1 MSRAEPRHIPPSSRP
16 VAADGGESGEGGTA
30 SLLRSTGSVAVATL
44 TSRVTGFLRTVLIAA
59 ILGPAIASAFS
70 IANQMPQ
77 QVSELV
83 LGQVLTALVIPVLI
97 RAEMEDR
104 DRGQAFFER
113 LFTLSVTV
121 LGLALVLSLAL
132 SPLLVGL
139 LVGGSKVD
147 QGLTQALVIMFL
159 PQLMFYGLSA
169 LFTAVLNTRDEFKP
183 GAWAPVAC
191 NVVQIATL
199 VTFYL
204 MPGELTLNPTAMGQ
218 PKLLVLGIG
227 STLGVILQAM
237 IQIPAMRRCGIRLRL
252 RWGIDDRLKH
262 FGSMG
267 IAIVAYVFISQ
278 AGWYAVTPI
287 AAHATEAGP
296 AIYTYTWMVLQLPY
310 GVIGVALL
318 TAVMP
323 RLSRNAAEGNRNAVL
338 DDLSVATRITM
349 VALVPVVAIMTV
361 FGPSIGRALFNFGE
375 FSQTNANNLGT
386 AISFTAFVLIPYA
399 MVLIHLRVFYAQE
412 RAWVPTFIVIAITAA
427 KICFSYLVPVF
438 VDDGN
443 RIVELLGTA
452 NGLAYT
458 AGAIMGWYLLR
469 RTLGPLHLTNVTRT
483 LVQTVSVSVLVTVTV
498 YLVLQIDGLQ
508 RLDKSGPL
516 GAMTYLAIAGV
527 LCLTLIYALL
537 ALWRVPDVLAILAPL
552 RRIAARFVPA
562 LRPPQPSEPAHEPVR
577 APDTR
582 EMRLDQ
588 LQAQA
593 NLRREE
599 ITAQLPRIA
608 DDIGLPYAGQ
618 SHVPRRSPSSATP
631 PTTGLR
637 YRRRGAF
644 AVTEDDS
651 ARTPGSEAPG
661 TGQMRLPSAVPNPAV
676 PGGALPGEAVP
687 GPLDPV
693 DDAPRGPELIPG
705 AVVAGGRYRLIEH
718 FGGIRGLQFWQAR
731 DINLDRDVALTFV
744 DSDQRAPVPER
755 GAQISLR
762 GEGPQSILSRTLRL
776 GRVHSNGLARV
787 LDVVRGSSGGI
798 VVAEW
803 VPSSSLAD
811 VAGTAPSAIGAAKAV
826 RALAGAAEG
835 AHRAGAALSI
845 DHPDRVRISQDG
857 HAYLAFPGTLADATK
872 ESDVRGLGA
881 VLYALLLQRWPL
893 DEATGREVTCGSGT
907 VAGIRQAQSDANGH
921 PVEPRDAKSD
931 IPFEISAVAT
941 RTLEG
946 GQGIRTAATVQ
957 QLLDQASV
965 VDVKTDLLT
974 PVRATDGP
982 VRPAPAGRS
991 GAAAAAA
998 SAAERPTPPK
1008 RIQSKSSLLSR
1019 GAGGKKNVPL
1029 LVVAACAVALL
1040 LIIGLTLLISNLTRS
1055 SDTQSSVGSLYSSS
1069 ASSPA
1074 TATGDV
1080 PPAPGMGA
1088 PVKSVNV
1095 GLVDFS
1101 TAGRESSAN
1110 LGNVLTGRAPS
1121 WKTDTYQSGPAF
1133 GNLKKGVGLL
1143 VTLEKAVSLT
1153 RGTITSPSEGTTVEV
1168 RTSNRDSVKQLDETS
1183 LVWSGTLSK
1192 GANDFH
1198 VSTVA
1203 PRAKYVLVWITGL
1216 TKVSTTDWNT
1226 TINQV
1231 AFQGS

>member
-1 MSRAEPRHIPPSSRP
+1 MSRAEPRHIPPSSTP
-16 VAADGGESGEGGTA
+16 SGGKADGGTA

-44 TSRVTGFLRTVLIAA
+44 TSRVTGFLRTVLLAA
-59 ILGPAIASAFS
+59 ILGPAVASAFS

-83 LGQVLTALVIPVLI
+83 LGQVLTALVIPVLV
-97 RAEMEDR
+97 RAEMEDK

-113 LFTLSVTV
+113 LFTLSLTI
-121 LGLALVLSLAL
+121 LSIALVVSLAL
-132 SPLLVGL
+132 SPVLVGM

-147 QGLTQALVIMFL
+147 EGLTHALVIMFL
-159 PQLMFYGLSA
+159 PQLVFFGLSA
-169 LFTAVLNTRDEFKP
+169 LFSAMLNTRDEFKP

-191 NVVQIATL
+191 NTVQIATL
-199 VTFYL
+199 VAFYL

-227 STLGVILQAM
+227 STLGVVLQAL
-237 IQIPAMRRCGIRLRL
+237 IQIPAMRRSGIKLRL

-267 IAIVAYVFISQ
+267 VAIVAYVFISL

-287 AAHATEAGP
+287 LSHASDGGP
-296 AIYTYTWMVLQLPY
+296 AIYQYAWMVLQLPY

-349 VALVPVVAIMTV
+349 VALVPIVAFMTV
-361 FGPSIGRALFNFGE
+361 FGPSIGRALFNFGQ
-375 FSQTNANNLGT
+375 FSQDDANFLGT
-386 AISFTAFVLIPYA
+386 AISFSAFVLIPYA

-412 RAWVPTFIVIAITAA
+412 RAWVPTGIVIAIVAVQIA
-427 KICFSYLVPVF
+427 LSYLVPVF
-438 VDDGN
+438 VDDDH
-443 RIVELLGTA
+443 RVVEFVGTA
-452 NGLAYT
+452 RGLAYT

-483 LVQTVSVSVLVTVTV
+483 LLQTTTVSVLVTVTV
-498 YLVLQIDGLQ
+498 YLIMQIDGLQ
-508 RLDKSGPL
+508 RMDKSGSL
-516 GAMTYLAIAGV
+516 GALVFLAIAGV
-527 LCLTLIYALL
+527 LCMTLIYALL

-552 RRIAARFVPA
+552 KRIAARFVPA
-562 LRPPQPSEPAHEPVR
+562 LRPSAPPEPERAASR

-582 EMRLDQ
+582 EMRLDE
-588 LQAQA
+588 LEAYA
-593 NLRREE
+593 SLRREE

-618 SHVPRRSPSSATP
+618 SHVPRRPRASAEQ

-651 ARTPGSEAPG
+651 ARTSGNEAPG
-661 TGQMRLPSAVPNPAV
+661 TGQMRLPSPA
-676 PGGALPGEAVP
+676 GLPASPESAQSW
-687 GPLDPV
+687 DE
-693 DDAPRGPELIPG
+693 DDVPRGPELIPG

-718 FGGIRGLQFWQAR
+718 YGGIRGLQFWQAR

-744 DSDQRAPVPER
+744 DSEQRAPVPER

-803 VPSSSLAD
+803 IPSSSLAD
-811 VAGTAPSAIGAAKAV
+811 VAGTHPSAIGAAKAV

-857 HAYLAFPGTLADATK
+857 HAFLAFPGTLADASK

-881 VLYALLLQRWPL
+881 VLYGLLLERWPL
-893 DEATGREVTCGSGT
+893 DDATGRTVTTGTGT
-907 VAGIRQAQSDANGH
+907 VAGIKQADADANGN
-921 PVEPRDAKSD
+921 PVEPRDAKRD

-965 VDVKTDLLT
+965 VDVKTDLLA
-974 PVRATDGP
+974 PVREEVPREAPRPSAPRAEPGP
-982 VRPAPAGRS
+982 VPLS
-991 GAAAAAA
+991 QQ
-998 SAAERPTPPK
+998 PTPAK
-1008 RIQSKSSLLSR
+1008 RVGTKQTLLQRIS
-1019 GAGGKKNVPL
+1019 GGKKNVPL
-1029 LVVAACAVALL
+1029 LVIAACAVALL
-1040 LIIGLTLLISNLTRS
+1040 VIIGLTLLISS
-1055 SDTQSSVGSLYSSS
+1055 FFSEKDTQSGVGSLYTSS
-1069 ASSPA
+1069 ATAEKSAAPA
-1074 TATGDV
+1074 
-1080 PPAPGMGA
+1080 PAPGVGS
-1088 PVKSVNV
+1088 PVKATDVS
-1095 GLVDFS
+1095 LVDFS
-1101 TAGRESSAN
+1101 SSKDPSTN
-1110 LGNVLTGRAPS
+1110 LANVLTGKTPS
-1121 WKTDTYQSGPAF
+1121 WKTETYKAGPAF
-1133 GNLKKGVGLL
+1133 GNLKKGVGFL
-1143 VTLEKAVSLT
+1143 VTLDKAVSLT
-1153 RGTITSPSEGTTVEV
+1153 RGTITSPSAGSTVEV
-1168 RTSNRDSVKQLDETS
+1168 RTATKDSVKTLDETS
-1183 LVWSGTLSK
+1183 LVWSGTLRP

-1198 VSTVA
+1198 VSSVA
-1203 PRAKYVLVWITGL
+1203 PRARYVLVWITGL
-1216 TKVSTTDWNT
+1216 TKESGNDWYT

-1231 AFQGS
+1231 SFQGA

>member
-1 MSRAEPRHIPPSSRP
+1 MSRAEPRHIPPSSTP
-16 VAADGGESGEGGTA
+16 SGGKADGGTA

-44 TSRVTGFLRTVLIAA
+44 TSRVTGFLRTVLLAA
-59 ILGPAIASAFS
+59 ILGPAVASAFS

-83 LGQVLTALVIPVLI
+83 LGQVLTALVIPVLV
-97 RAEMEDR
+97 RAEMEDK

-113 LFTLSVTV
+113 LFTLSLTI
-121 LGLALVLSLAL
+121 LSIALVVSLAL
-132 SPLLVGL
+132 SPVLVGM

-147 QGLTQALVIMFL
+147 EGLTHALVIMFL
-159 PQLMFYGLSA
+159 PQLVFFGLSA
-169 LFTAVLNTRDEFKP
+169 LFSAMLNTRDEFKP

-191 NVVQIATL
+191 NTVQIATL
-199 VTFYL
+199 VAFYL

-227 STLGVILQAM
+227 STLGVVLQAL
-237 IQIPAMRRCGIRLRL
+237 IQIPAMRRSGIKLRL

-267 IAIVAYVFISQ
+267 VAIVAYVFISL

-287 AAHATEAGP
+287 LSHASDGGP
-296 AIYTYTWMVLQLPY
+296 AIYQYAWMVLQLPY

-349 VALVPVVAIMTV
+349 VALVPIVAFMTV
-361 FGPSIGRALFNFGE
+361 FGPSIGRALFNFGQ
-375 FSQTNANNLGT
+375 FSQDDANFLGT
-386 AISFTAFVLIPYA
+386 AISFSAFVLIPYA

-412 RAWVPTFIVIAITAA
+412 RAWVPTGIVIAIVAVQIA
-427 KICFSYLVPVF
+427 LSYLVPVF
-438 VDDGN
+438 VDDDH
-443 RIVELLGTA
+443 RIVEFVGTA
-452 NGLAYT
+452 RGLAYT

-483 LVQTVSVSVLVTVTV
+483 LLQTTTVSVLVTVTV
-498 YLVLQIDGLQ
+498 YLIMQIDGLQ
-508 RLDKSGPL
+508 RMDKSGSL
-516 GAMTYLAIAGV
+516 GALVFLAIAGV
-527 LCLTLIYALL
+527 LCMTLIYALL

-552 RRIAARFVPA
+552 KRIAARFVPA
-562 LRPPQPSEPAHEPVR
+562 LRPSAPPEPERAASR

-582 EMRLDQ
+582 EMRLDE
-588 LQAQA
+588 LEAYA
-593 NLRREE
+593 SLRREE

-618 SHVPRRSPSSATP
+618 SHVPRRPRASAEQ

-651 ARTPGSEAPG
+651 ARTSGNEAPG
-661 TGQMRLPSAVPNPAV
+661 TGQMRLPSPA
-676 PGGALPGEAVP
+676 GLPASPESAQSW
-687 GPLDPV
+687 DE
-693 DDAPRGPELIPG
+693 DDVPRGPELIPG

-718 FGGIRGLQFWQAR
+718 YGGIRGLQFWQAR

-744 DSDQRAPVPER
+744 DSEQRAPVPER

-803 VPSSSLAD
+803 IPSSSLAD
-811 VAGTAPSAIGAAKAV
+811 VAGTHPSAIGAAKAV

-857 HAYLAFPGTLADATK
+857 HAFLAFPGTLADASK

-881 VLYALLLQRWPL
+881 VLYALLLERWPL
-893 DEATGREVTCGSGT
+893 DDATGRTVTTGTGT
-907 VAGIRQAQSDANGH
+907 VAGIKQADADANGN
-921 PVEPRDAKSD
+921 PVEPRDAKRD

-965 VDVKTDLLT
+965 VDVKTDLLA
-974 PVRATDGP
+974 PVREEVPREAPRPAAPRAEPGP
-982 VRPAPAGRS
+982 VPLS
-991 GAAAAAA
+991 QQ
-998 SAAERPTPPK
+998 PTPAK
-1008 RIQSKSSLLSR
+1008 RVGTKQTLLQRIS
-1019 GAGGKKNVPL
+1019 GGKKNVPL
-1029 LVVAACAVALL
+1029 LVIAACAVALL
-1040 LIIGLTLLISNLTRS
+1040 LIIGLTLLISS
-1055 SDTQSSVGSLYSSS
+1055 FFSEKDTQSGVGSLYTSS
-1069 ASSPA
+1069 ATAEKSAAPA
-1074 TATGDV
+1074 
-1080 PPAPGMGA
+1080 PAPGVGS
-1088 PVKSVNV
+1088 PVKATDVS
-1095 GLVDFS
+1095 LVDFS
-1101 TAGRESSAN
+1101 SSKDPSTN
-1110 LGNVLTGRAPS
+1110 LANVLTGKTPS
-1121 WKTDTYQSGPAF
+1121 WKTDTYKAGPAF
-1133 GNLKKGVGLL
+1133 GNLKKGVGFL
-1143 VTLEKAVSLT
+1143 VTLDKAVSLT
-1153 RGTITSPSEGTTVEV
+1153 RGTITSPSAGSTVEV
-1168 RTSNRDSVKQLDETS
+1168 RTATKDSVKTLDETS
-1183 LVWSGTLSK
+1183 LVWSGTLRP

-1198 VSTVA
+1198 VSSVA
-1203 PRAKYVLVWITGL
+1203 PRARYVLVWITGL
-1216 TKVSTTDWNT
+1216 TKESGNDWYT

-1231 AFQGS
+1231 SFQGA

>member
-1 MSRAEPRHIPPSSRP
+1 MSRAEPRHIPPSSSP
-16 VAADGGESGEGGTA
+16 AAGGKDGGGTA

-44 TSRVTGFLRTVLIAA
+44 TSRITGFLRTVLLAA
-59 ILGPAIASAFS
+59 ILGPAVASAFS
-70 IANQMPQ
+70 IANAMPQ

-83 LGQVLTALVIPVLI
+83 LGQVLTALVIPVLV
-97 RAEMEDR
+97 RAEMEDK

-113 LFTLSVTV
+113 LFTLSLTI
-121 LGLALVLSLAL
+121 LGVALVVSLAL
-132 SPLLVGL
+132 SPVLVGL

-147 QGLTQALVIMFL
+147 EGLTQALVIMFL

-169 LFTAVLNTRDEFKP
+169 LFTAMLNTRDEFKP

-191 NVVQIATL
+191 NTVQIATL

-227 STLGVILQAM
+227 STLGVVLQAL
-237 IQIPAMRRCGIRLRL
+237 IQIPAMRRSGIKLRL
-252 RWGIDDRLKH
+252 RWGVDTRLKH
-262 FGSMG
+262 FGTMG
-267 IAIVAYVFISQ
+267 IAIVTYVFISQ
-278 AGWYAVTPI
+278 VGWYAVTPI
-287 AAHATEAGP
+287 LSHASDGGP
-296 AIYTYTWMVLQLPY
+296 AIYQYAWMVLQLPY

-338 DDLSVATRITM
+338 DDLSVATRLTM
-349 VALVPVVAIMTV
+349 VALIPIVAFMTV
-361 FGPSIGRALFNFGE
+361 FGPSIGRALFNFGQ
-375 FSQTNANNLGT
+375 FSQDDANFLGT
-386 AISFTAFVLIPYA
+386 AISFSAFVLVPYA

-412 RAWVPTFIVIAITAA
+412 RAWIPTGIVIAIVAVQ
-427 KICFSYLVPVF
+427 IGLSYLVPVF
-438 VDDGN
+438 VEDDH
-443 RIVELLGTA
+443 RIVEFVGTA
-452 NGLAYT
+452 RGLAYT

-469 RTLGPLHLTNVTRT
+469 RTLGPLHLTNVART
-483 LVQTVSVSVLVTVTV
+483 LVQTTTVSVLVTVTI
-498 YLVLQIDGLQ
+498 YLVMRLPVLKAID
-508 RLDKSGPL
+508 RSGPA
-516 GAMTYLAIAGV
+516 GALLYLAIAGT
-527 LCLTLIYALL
+527 LCMTLIYALL

-552 RRIAARFVPA
+552 RRIAGRFVPA
-562 LRPPQPSEPAHEPVR
+562 LRPGAPSEPERAASR

-582 EMRLDQ
+582 ELRLDE
-588 LQAQA
+588 LEAYA
-593 NLRREE
+593 SLRREE

-618 SHVPRRSPSSATP
+618 SHVPRRPRASAEL

-651 ARTPGSEAPG
+651 ARMSGHEAPS
-661 TGQMRLPSAVPNPAV
+661 TGQMRLPSQQQAGLPAASE
-676 PGGALPGEAVP
+676 PA
-687 GPLDPV
+687 DPV
-693 DDAPRGPELIPG
+693 AWDDDAPRGPELIPG

-744 DSDQRAPVPER
+744 DSEQTAPVPER

-803 VPSSSLAD
+803 IPSSSLAD
-811 VAGTAPSAIGAAKAV
+811 VAGTHPSAIGAAKAV

-857 HAYLAFPGTLADATK
+857 HAFLAFPGTLADASK

-881 VLYALLLQRWPL
+881 VLYALLLERWPL
-893 DEATGREVTCGSGT
+893 DDATGRIVTTGTGT
-907 VAGIRQAQSDANGH
+907 VAGIQQADADANGN
-921 PVEPRDAKSD
+921 PVEPRDAKRD

-965 VDVKTDLLT
+965 VDVKTDLLA
-974 PVRATDGP
+974 PVREESP
-982 VRPAPAGRS
+982 REAPRQAP
-991 GAAAAAA
+991 AAAAARPA
-998 SAAERPTPPK
+998 QPSVPLDQQPTPAK
-1008 RIQSKSSLLSR
+1008 RIQSKQTLLQRVS
-1019 GAGGKKNVPL
+1019 GGKKNVPL
-1029 LVVAACAVALL
+1029 LVIAACAVALL
-1040 LIIGLTLLISNLTRS
+1040 VIIGLTLLISSLTGGK
-1055 SDTQSSVGSLYSSS
+1055 DTQSGVGSLYTSS
-1069 ASSPA
+1069 ATANESAAPA
-1074 TATGDV
+1074 
-1080 PPAPGMGA
+1080 PAPGVGS
-1088 PVKSVNV
+1088 PVKSTDVA
-1095 GLVDFS
+1095 LVDFS
-1101 TAGRESSAN
+1101 SSKDSATN
-1110 LGNVLTGRAPS
+1110 LPNVLTGKNPP
-1121 WKTDTYQSGPAF
+1121 WKTDTYKAGPVF
-1133 GNLKKGVGLL
+1133 GNLKKGVGFL
-1143 VTLEKAVSLT
+1143 VTLDKAVSLT
-1153 RGTITSPSEGTTVEV
+1153 RGTIVSPSAGTTVEV
-1168 RTSNRDSVKQLDETS
+1168 RTSTKDTVKSLDDTS
-1183 LVWSGTLSK
+1183 LVWSGSLRPGS
-1192 GANDFH
+1192 NDFH
-1198 VSTVA
+1198 VSSVA
-1203 PRAKYVLVWITGL
+1203 PRARYVLVWITGL
-1216 TKVSTTDWNT
+1216 TKQSGNDWYS

-1231 AFQGS
+1231 SFQGS

>member
-1 MSRAEPRHIPPSSRP
+1 MSRAEPRHIPPSSSP
-16 VAADGGESGEGGTA
+16 AAGGKDGGGTA

-44 TSRVTGFLRTVLIAA
+44 TSRITGFLRTVLLAA
-59 ILGPAIASAFS
+59 ILGPAVASAFS
-70 IANQMPQ
+70 IANAMPQ

-83 LGQVLTALVIPVLI
+83 LGQVLTALVIPVLV
-97 RAEMEDR
+97 RAEMEDK

-113 LFTLSVTV
+113 LFTLSLTI
-121 LGLALVLSLAL
+121 LGVALVVSLAL
-132 SPLLVGL
+132 SPVLVGL

-147 QGLTQALVIMFL
+147 EGLTQALVIMFL

-169 LFTAVLNTRDEFKP
+169 LFTAMLNTRDEFKP

-191 NVVQIATL
+191 NTVQIATL

-227 STLGVILQAM
+227 STLGVVLQAL
-237 IQIPAMRRCGIRLRL
+237 IQIPAMRRSGIKLRL
-252 RWGIDDRLKH
+252 RWGVDTRLKH
-262 FGSMG
+262 FGTMG
-267 IAIVAYVFISQ
+267 IAIVTYVFISQ
-278 AGWYAVTPI
+278 VGWYAVTPI
-287 AAHATEAGP
+287 LSHASDGGP
-296 AIYTYTWMVLQLPY
+296 AIYQYAWMVLQLPY

-338 DDLSVATRITM
+338 DDLSVATRLTM
-349 VALVPVVAIMTV
+349 VALIPIVAFMTV

-375 FSQTNANNLGT
+375 FSQDDANFLGT
-386 AISFTAFVLIPYA
+386 AISFSAFVLVPYA

-412 RAWVPTFIVIAITAA
+412 RAWIPTGIVIAIVAVQ
-427 KICFSYLVPVF
+427 IGLSYLVPVF
-438 VDDGN
+438 VEDDH
-443 RIVELLGTA
+443 RIVEFVGTA
-452 NGLAYT
+452 RGLAYT

-469 RTLGPLHLTNVTRT
+469 RTLGPLHLTNVART
-483 LVQTVSVSVLVTVTV
+483 LVQTTTVSVLVTVTI
-498 YLVLQIDGLQ
+498 YLVMRLPVLKAID
-508 RLDKSGPL
+508 RSGPA
-516 GAMTYLAIAGV
+516 GALLYLAIAGT
-527 LCLTLIYALL
+527 LCMTLIYALL

-562 LRPPQPSEPAHEPVR
+562 LRPSAPSEPERAASR

-582 EMRLDQ
+582 ELRLDE
-588 LQAQA
+588 LEAYA
-593 NLRREE
+593 SLRREE

-618 SHVPRRSPSSATP
+618 SHVPRRPRASAEQ

-651 ARTPGSEAPG
+651 ARMSGHEAPS
-661 TGQMRLPSAVPNPAV
+661 TGQMRLPSQPPAQQA
-676 PGGALPGEAVP
+676 GLPAASEPA
-687 GPLDPV
+687 DPV
-693 DDAPRGPELIPG
+693 AWDDNAPRGPELIPG

-744 DSDQRAPVPER
+744 DSEQTAPVPER

-803 VPSSSLAD
+803 IPSSSLAD
-811 VAGTAPSAIGAAKAV
+811 VAGTHPSAIGAAKAV

-857 HAYLAFPGTLADATK
+857 HAFLAFPGTLADASK

-881 VLYALLLQRWPL
+881 VLYALLLERWPL
-893 DEATGREVTCGSGT
+893 DDATGRIVTTGTGT
-907 VAGIRQAQSDANGH
+907 VAGIQQADADANGN
-921 PVEPRDAKSD
+921 PVEPRDAKRD

-965 VDVKTDLLT
+965 VDVKTDLLA
-974 PVRATDGP
+974 PVREESP
-982 VRPAPAGRS
+982 REAPRQAP
-991 GAAAAAA
+991 AAAAARPA
-998 SAAERPTPPK
+998 QPSVPLDQQPTPAK
-1008 RIQSKSSLLSR
+1008 RIQSKQTLLQRVS
-1019 GAGGKKNVPL
+1019 GGKKNVPL
-1029 LVVAACAVALL
+1029 LVIAACAVALL
-1040 LIIGLTLLISNLTRS
+1040 VIIGLTLLISSLTGGK
-1055 SDTQSSVGSLYSSS
+1055 DTQSGVGSLYTSS
-1069 ASSPA
+1069 ATANESAAPA
-1074 TATGDV
+1074 
-1080 PPAPGMGA
+1080 PAPGVGS
-1088 PVKSVNV
+1088 PVKATDVA
-1095 GLVDFS
+1095 LVDF
-1101 TAGRESSAN
+1101 ASSKDSATN
-1110 LGNVLTGRAPS
+1110 LANVLTGKNPP
-1121 WKTDTYQSGPAF
+1121 WKTDTYKAGPVF
-1133 GNLKKGVGLL
+1133 GNLKKGVGFL
-1143 VTLEKAVSLT
+1143 VTLDKAVSLT
-1153 RGTITSPSEGTTVEV
+1153 RGTIVSPSAGTTVEV
-1168 RTSNRDSVKQLDETS
+1168 RTSTKDTVKSLDDTS
-1183 LVWSGTLSK
+1183 LVWSGSLRPGS
-1192 GANDFH
+1192 NDFH
-1198 VSTVA
+1198 VSSVA
-1203 PRAKYVLVWITGL
+1203 PRARYVLVWITGL
-1216 TKVSTTDWNT
+1216 TKQSGNDWYS

-1231 AFQGS
+1231 SFQGS

>member
-1 MSRAEPRHIPPSSRP
+1 MSRAEPRHIPPSSSP
-16 VAADGGESGEGGTA
+16 AAGGKDGGGTA
-30 SLLRSTGSVAVATL
+30 GLLRSTGSVAVATL
-44 TSRVTGFLRTVLIAA
+44 TSRVTGFLRTVLLAA
-59 ILGPAIASAFS
+59 ILGPAVASAFS
-70 IANQMPQ
+70 VANQMPQ

-83 LGQVLTALVIPVLI
+83 LGQVLTALVIPVLV
-97 RAEMEDR
+97 RAEMEDK

-113 LFTLSVTV
+113 LFTISLTI
-121 LGLALVLSLAL
+121 LGIALIVSLAL
-132 SPLLVGL
+132 SPVLVGL
-139 LVGGSKVD
+139 LVGDSKVD
-147 QGLTQALVIMFL
+147 EGLTQALVIMFL

-169 LFTAVLNTRDEFKP
+169 LFTAMLNTRDEFKP

-191 NVVQIATL
+191 NIVQISTL
-199 VTFYL
+199 VIFYL

-227 STLGVILQAM
+227 STLGVVLQALVLL
-237 IQIPAMRRCGIRLRL
+237 PAMRRSGIRIRL
-252 RWGIDDRLKH
+252 RWGVDERLKH

-267 IAIVAYVFISQ
+267 IAIVTYVFISQ
-278 AGWYAVTPI
+278 VGWYAVTPI
-287 AAHATEAGP
+287 LSHASAGGP
-296 AIYTYTWMVLQLPY
+296 AVYQYAWMVLQLPY

-323 RLSRNAAEGNRNAVL
+323 RLSRNAANGNRNAVL

-349 VALVPVVAIMTV
+349 VALMPIVAFMTV
-361 FGPSIGRALFNFGE
+361 FGPSIGRALFNVGQ
-375 FSQTNANNLGT
+375 FSRDDANFLGT
-386 AISFTAFVLIPYA
+386 AISFSAFVLIPYA

-412 RAWVPTFIVIAITAA
+412 RAWIPTGIVVAIVVVQVAL
-427 KICFSYLVPVF
+427 SYLVPALTE
-438 VDDGN
+438 DDH
-443 RIVELLGTA
+443 RIVELVGTA
-452 NGLAYT
+452 RGLAYT

-483 LVQTVSVSVLVTVTV
+483 LIQTLTVSILVTLTV
-498 YLVLQIDGLQ
+498 YAIMRLPVLKAID
-508 RLDKSGPL
+508 RSGPL
-516 GAMTYLAIAGV
+516 GAFLYLAIAGV

-562 LRPPQPSEPAHEPVR
+562 LRPSAPSEPERAASR

-582 EMRLDQ
+582 EMRLDE
-588 LQAQA
+588 LEAYA
-593 NLRREE
+593 SLRREE

-618 SHVPRRSPSSATP
+618 SHVPRRPRASAEQ

-651 ARTPGSEAPG
+651 ARMSGNDAPS
-661 TGQMRLPSAVPNPAV
+661 TGQMRLPSQPQASQAGLPAA
-676 PGGALPGEAVP
+676 PDSGDAAAW
-687 GPLDPV
+687 D

-718 FGGIRGLQFWQAR
+718 YGGIRGLQFWQAR

-744 DSDQRAPVPER
+744 DSEQTAPVPER

-803 VPSSSLAD
+803 IPSSSLAD
-811 VAGTAPSAIGAAKAV
+811 VAGTHPSAIGAAKAV

-857 HAYLAFPGTLADATK
+857 HAFLAFPGTLADASK

-881 VLYALLLQRWPL
+881 VLYALLLERWPL
-893 DEATGREVTCGSGT
+893 DDATGRVVTTGTGT
-907 VAGIRQAQSDANGH
+907 VAGIRQADADANGN
-921 PVEPRDAKSD
+921 PVEPRDAKRD

-965 VDVKTDLLT
+965 VDVKTDLLAA
-974 PVRATDGP
+974 VRAE
-982 VRPAPAGRS
+982 APRETPRQAP
-991 GAAAAAA
+991 AAAA
-998 SAAERPTPPK
+998 RPTAPAVPLDQQPTPAK
-1008 RIQSKSSLLSR
+1008 RIQSKQTLLQRVS
-1019 GAGGKKNVPL
+1019 GGKKNVPL
-1029 LVVAACAVALL
+1029 LVIAACAVALL
-1040 LIIGLTLLISNLTRS
+1040 VIIGLTLLISSLTGGK
-1055 SDTQSSVGSLYSSS
+1055 DTQSGVGSLYTSSS
-1069 ASSPA
+1069 TADQSAAPA
-1074 TATGDV
+1074 
-1080 PPAPGMGA
+1080 PAPGVGV
-1088 PVKSVNV
+1088 PVKSTDVA
-1095 GLVDFS
+1095 LVDF
-1101 TAGRESSAN
+1101 ASSKDSAAN
-1110 LGNVLTGRAPS
+1110 LANVLTGKNPA
-1121 WKTDTYQSGPAF
+1121 WKTDTYKAGPAF
-1133 GNLKKGVGLL
+1133 GNLKKGVGFL

-1153 RGTITSPSEGTTVEV
+1153 RGTITSPSAGTTVEV
-1168 RTSNRDSVKQLDETS
+1168 RTSTKDVVKTLDDTS
-1183 LVWSGTLSK
+1183 LVWSGSLRP

-1203 PRAKYVLVWITGL
+1203 PRARYVLVWITGL
-1216 TKVSTTDWNT
+1216 TKQSGNDWYT

-1231 AFQGS
+1231 SFQGS

>member
-1 MSRAEPRHIPPSSRP
+1 MSRAEPRHIPPSSTP
-16 VAADGGESGEGGTA
+16 AAGGKDGGGTA

-44 TSRVTGFLRTVLIAA
+44 TSRVTGFLRTVLLAA
-59 ILGPAIASAFS
+59 ILGPAVASAFS
-70 IANQMPQ
+70 IANAMPQ

-83 LGQVLTALVIPVLI
+83 LGQVLTALVIPVLV

-113 LFTLSVTV
+113 LFTLSLTI
-121 LGLALVLSLAL
+121 LGVALVVSLAL
-132 SPLLVGL
+132 SPVLVGL

-147 QGLTQALVIMFL
+147 EGLTQALVIMFL

-169 LFTAVLNTRDEFKP
+169 LFTAMLNTRDEFKP

-191 NVVQIATL
+191 NSVQIATL

-227 STLGVILQAM
+227 STLGVVLQAL
-237 IQIPAMRRCGIRLRL
+237 IQIPAMRRSGIKLRL
-252 RWGIDDRLKH
+252 RWGVDSRLKH
-262 FGSMG
+262 FGTMG
-267 IAIVAYVFISQ
+267 IAIVTYVFISQ

-287 AAHATEAGP
+287 LSHASDGGP
-296 AIYTYTWMVLQLPY
+296 AIYQYAWMVLQLPY

-323 RLSRNAAEGNRNAVL
+323 RLSRNAADGNRNAVL
-338 DDLSVATRITM
+338 DDLSVATRLTM
-349 VALVPVVAIMTV
+349 VALIPIVAFMTV
-361 FGPSIGRALFNFGE
+361 FGPSIGRALFNFGQ
-375 FSQTNANNLGT
+375 FSQDDANFLGT
-386 AISFTAFVLIPYA
+386 AISFSAFVLVPYA

-412 RAWVPTFIVIAITAA
+412 RAWIPTGIVVAIVAVQ
-427 KICFSYLVPVF
+427 IVLSYLVPVF
-438 VDDGN
+438 VEDDH
-443 RIVELLGTA
+443 RIVEFVGTA
-452 NGLAYT
+452 RGLAYT

-469 RTLGPLHLTNVTRT
+469 RTLGPLHLTNVART
-483 LVQTVSVSVLVTVTV
+483 LVQTTTVSVLVTVTI
-498 YLVLQIDGLQ
+498 YLVM
-508 RLDKSGPL
+508 RLDVLKAIDRSGPA
-516 GAMTYLAIAGV
+516 GALLYLAIAGI
-527 LCLTLIYALL
+527 LCMTLIYALL

-552 RRIAARFVPA
+552 RRIAARFVPG
-562 LRPPQPSEPAHEPVR
+562 LRPSAPSEPERADSR

-582 EMRLDQ
+582 EMRLDE
-588 LQAQA
+588 LEAYA
-593 NLRREE
+593 SLRREE

-618 SHVPRRSPSSATP
+618 SHVPRRPRASAEL

-651 ARTPGSEAPG
+651 ARMPGHEAPS
-661 TGQMRLPSAVPNPAV
+661 TGQMRLPSQPPAQQAGLPAV
-676 PGGALPGEAVP
+676 PEPADPGAW
-687 GPLDPV
+687 

-744 DSDQRAPVPER
+744 DSEQTAPVPER

-803 VPSSSLAD
+803 IPSSSLAD
-811 VAGTAPSAIGAAKAV
+811 VAGTHPSAIGAAKAV

-857 HAYLAFPGTLADATK
+857 HAFLAFPGTLADASK

-881 VLYALLLQRWPL
+881 VLYALLLERWPL
-893 DEATGREVTCGSGT
+893 DDATGRIVTTGTGT
-907 VAGIRQAQSDANGH
+907 VAGIQQADADANGN
-921 PVEPRDAKSD
+921 PVEPRDAKRD

-965 VDVKTDLLT
+965 VDVKTDLLA
-974 PVRATDGP
+974 PVREE
-982 VRPAPAGRS
+982 APREAPRQS
-991 GAAAAAA
+991 PAAAARPAQPA
-998 SAAERPTPPK
+998 VPLDQQPTPVK
-1008 RIQSKSSLLSR
+1008 RIQSKQPLLQRIS
-1019 GAGGKKNVPL
+1019 GGKKNVPL
-1029 LVVAACAVALL
+1029 LVIAACAVALL
-1040 LIIGLTLLISNLTRS
+1040 VIIGLTLLISSLTGGK
-1055 SDTQSSVGSLYSSS
+1055 DTQSGVGSLYTSS
-1069 ASSPA
+1069 ATAGGSAAPA
-1074 TATGDV
+1074 
-1080 PPAPGMGA
+1080 PAPGVGS
-1088 PVKSVNV
+1088 PVKATDVA
-1095 GLVDFS
+1095 LVDFS
-1101 TAGRESSAN
+1101 SSKDPATN
-1110 LGNVLTGRAPS
+1110 LANVLTGKNPP
-1121 WKTDTYQSGPAF
+1121 WKTDTYKAGPVF
-1133 GNLKKGVGLL
+1133 GNLKKGVGFL
-1143 VTLEKAVSLT
+1143 VTLDKAVSLT
-1153 RGTITSPSEGTTVEV
+1153 RGTIVSPSAGTTVEV
-1168 RTSNRDSVKQLDETS
+1168 RTSTKDTVTSLDDTS
-1183 LVWSGTLSK
+1183 LVWSGSLRAGS
-1192 GANDFH
+1192 NDFH

-1203 PRAKYVLVWITGL
+1203 PRARYVLVWITGL
-1216 TKVSTTDWNT
+1216 TKQSGNDWYS

-1231 AFQGS
+1231 SFQGS

>member
-1 MSRAEPRHIPPSSRP
+1 MSRAEPRHIPPSSP
-16 VAADGGESGEGGTA
+16 APAGGDRGGTS

-44 TSRVTGFLRTVLIAA
+44 TSRVTGFLRTILLAA

-83 LGQVLTALVIPVLI
+83 LGQVLTALVIPVLV
-97 RAEMEDR
+97 RAEMEDK

-113 LFTLSVTV
+113 LFTLSLTI
-121 LGLALVLSLAL
+121 LGIALVVSLAL
-132 SPLLVGL
+132 SPVLVGI
-139 LVGGSKVD
+139 LVGDSKVD
-147 QGLTQALVIMFL
+147 EGLTQALVIMFL
-159 PQLMFYGLSA
+159 PQLVFFGLSA
-169 LFTAVLNTRDEFKP
+169 LFTAMLNTRDAFKP

-191 NVVQIATL
+191 NTVQIATL

-204 MPGELTLNPTAMGQ
+204 MPGELTLNPTQMGQ

-237 IQIPAMRRCGIRLRL
+237 IQVPAMRRAGIKLRL
-252 RWGIDDRLKH
+252 RWGVDDRLKH

-267 IAIVAYVFISQ
+267 IAIVAYVFISL

-287 AAHATEAGP
+287 LSHASDGGP
-296 AIYTYTWMVLQLPY
+296 AIYQYAWMVLQLPY

-349 VALVPVVAIMTV
+349 VALIPIVAFTTV
-361 FGPSIGRALFNFGE
+361 FGPSIGRALFNFGQ
-375 FSQTNANNLGT
+375 FSQADANFLGT
-386 AISFTAFVLIPYA
+386 ALSFSAFVLIPYA

-412 RAWVPTFIVIAITAA
+412 RAWIPTGIVIVIVAVQIAL
-427 KICFSYLVPVF
+427 SYLVPVF
-438 VDDGN
+438 VDEGN
-443 RIVELLGTA
+443 RIVEFVGTA
-452 NGLAYT
+452 RGLAYT
-458 AGAIMGWYLLR
+458 AGAAMGWYLLR

-483 LVQTVSVSVLVTVTV
+483 LAQTTTVSVLVTVTV
-498 YLVLQIDGLQ
+498 YVIMQLDVLKEID
-508 RLDKSGPL
+508 RSGPA
-516 GAMTYLAIAGV
+516 GALFYLAIAGA

-537 ALWRVPDVLAILAPL
+537 ALWRVPDVLAILTPL

-562 LRPPQPSEPAHEPVR
+562 LRPEAPSETAGGTSR

-582 EMRLDQ
+582 EMRLDE
-588 LQAQA
+588 LQAYA

-618 SHVPRRSPSSATP
+618 SHVPRRSQPHPAH
-631 PTTGLR
+631 PTAGLR

-651 ARTPGSEAPG
+651 APNPEHRTPG
-661 TGQMRLPSAVPNPAV
+661 TGQMRLPSQQPAQGGVPAPIE
-676 PGGALPGEAVP
+676 PI
-687 GPLDPV
+687 

-718 FGGIRGLQFWQAR
+718 YGGIRGLQFWQAR

-744 DSDQRAPVPER
+744 DSEQTAPVPER
-755 GAQISLR
+755 GAQISMR

-811 VAGTAPSAIGAAKAV
+811 VAGTHPSAIGAAKAV

-857 HAYLAFPGTLADATK
+857 HAFLAFPGTLADASK
-872 ESDVRGLGA
+872 DSDVRGLGA
-881 VLYALLLQRWPL
+881 VLYALLLERWPL
-893 DEATGREVTCGSGT
+893 DDATGRVVTTGTGT
-907 VAGIRQAQSDANGH
+907 VAGIRQADADANGN
-921 PVEPRDAKSD
+921 PVEPRDAKRD

-965 VDVKTDLLT
+965 VDVKTDLLA
-974 PVRATDGP
+974 PVRAEVPREARAPTVP
-982 VRPAPAGRS
+982 PLRARVRRVPRAPRRLRRGRPRRRPPRS
-991 GAAAAAA
+991 ARRRRNGSRRNSRC
-998 SAAERPTPPK
+998 SAAVR
-1008 RIQSKSSLLSR
+1008 
-1019 GAGGKKNVPL
+1019 
-1029 LVVAACAVALL
+1029 AARRTC
-1040 LIIGLTLLISNLTRS
+1040 RS
-1055 SDTQSSVGSLYSSS
+1055 
-1069 ASSPA
+1069 
-1074 TATGDV
+1074 
-1080 PPAPGMGA
+1080 
-1088 PVKSVNV
+1088 
-1095 GLVDFS
+1095 
-1101 TAGRESSAN
+1101 
-1110 LGNVLTGRAPS
+1110 
-1121 WKTDTYQSGPAF
+1121 W
-1133 GNLKKGVGLL
+1133 
-1143 VTLEKAVSLT
+1143 
-1153 RGTITSPSEGTTVEV
+1153 
-1168 RTSNRDSVKQLDETS
+1168 
-1183 LVWSGTLSK
+1183 
-1192 GANDFH
+1192 
-1198 VSTVA
+1198 
-1203 PRAKYVLVWITGL
+1203 
-1216 TKVSTTDWNT
+1216 
-1226 TINQV
+1226 
-1231 AFQGS
+1231 

>member
-1 MSRAEPRHIPPSSRP
+1 MSRAEPRHIPPSSSP
-16 VAADGGESGEGGTA
+16 AGGKDGGGTA
-30 SLLRSTGSVAVATL
+30 ALLRSTGSVAVATL
-44 TSRVTGFLRTVLIAA
+44 TSRVTGFLRTVLLAA
-59 ILGPAIASAFS
+59 ILGPAVASAFS

-83 LGQVLTALVIPVLI
+83 LGQVLTALVIPVLV

-113 LFTLSVTV
+113 LFTLSLTI
-121 LGLALVLSLAL
+121 LGVALIVSLAL
-132 SPLLVGL
+132 SPVLVGL

-147 QGLTQALVIMFL
+147 EGLTQALVVMFL

-169 LFTAVLNTRDEFKP
+169 LFTAMLNTRDEFKP

-191 NVVQIATL
+191 NTVQIATL

-227 STLGVILQAM
+227 STAGVILQAL
-237 IQIPAMRRCGIRLRL
+237 IQIPAMRRAGIKLRL
-252 RWGIDDRLKH
+252 RWGVDDRLKH

-267 IAIVAYVFISQ
+267 IAIVTYVFISQ

-287 AAHATEAGP
+287 LSHASDGGP
-296 AIYTYTWMVLQLPY
+296 AIYQYAWMVLQLPY

-349 VALVPVVAIMTV
+349 VALIPIVAFLTV
-361 FGPSIGRALFNFGE
+361 FGPSIGRALFNFGQ
-375 FSQTNANNLGT
+375 FSQNDANFLGT
-386 AISFTAFVLIPYA
+386 AISFSAFVLVPYA

-412 RAWVPTFIVIAITAA
+412 RAWIPTGIVIAIVTVQIAL
-427 KICFSYLVPVF
+427 SYMVPVL
-438 VDDGN
+438 VDDDH
-443 RIVELLGTA
+443 RIVEFTGTA
-452 NGLAYT
+452 RGLAYT

-469 RTLGPLHLTNVTRT
+469 RTLGPLHLTNVART
-483 LVQTVSVSVLVTVTV
+483 LVQTTTVSVLVTVTV
-498 YLVLQIDGLQ
+498 YLIMQIDGLQ
-508 RLDKSGPL
+508 RMDKSGSL
-516 GAMTYLAIAGV
+516 GALVFLAIAGS
-527 LCLTLIYALL
+527 LCMTLIYALL

-562 LRPPQPSEPAHEPVR
+562 LRPSAPSEPEREDSR

-582 EMRLDQ
+582 EMRLDE
-588 LQAQA
+588 LAA
-593 NLRREE
+593 YASLRREE

-618 SHVPRRSPSSATP
+618 SHVPRRPRASAEQ

-651 ARTPGSEAPG
+651 AGVSGNQSPS
-661 TGQMRLPSAVPNPAV
+661 TGQMRLPSEPPAQKA
-676 PGGALPGEAVP
+676 GLPA
-687 GPLDPV
+687 PV
-693 DDAPRGPELIPG
+693 GSTDGWDDEVPRGPELIPG

-718 FGGIRGLQFWQAR
+718 YGGIRGLQFWQAR

-744 DSDQRAPVPER
+744 DSEQRSPVPER

-811 VAGTAPSAIGAAKAV
+811 VAGTHPSAIGAAKAV

-857 HAYLAFPGTLADATK
+857 HAFLAFPGTLADASK

-881 VLYALLLQRWPL
+881 VLYALLLERWPL
-893 DEATGREVTCGSGT
+893 DEATGRTVTTGTGT
-907 VAGIRQAQSDANGH
+907 VAGIRQADADANGN
-921 PVEPRDAKSD
+921 PVEPRDAKRD

-965 VDVKTDLLT
+965 VDVKTDLLA
-974 PVRATDGP
+974 PVRGETPQQAP
-982 VRPAPAGRS
+982 RPATATARPAQ
-991 GAAAAAA
+991 AATPLNQQ
-998 SAAERPTPPK
+998 PTPPK
-1008 RIQSKSSLLSR
+1008 RIPEKKQTLLQR
-1019 GAGGKKNVPL
+1019 LAGGEKNVPL
-1029 LVVAACAVALL
+1029 LVIAACAVALL
-1040 LIIGLTLLISNLTRS
+1040 VIIGLTLLISSLTGGK
-1055 SDTQSSVGSLYSSS
+1055 DTQSGVGSLYTSS
-1069 ASSPA
+1069 A
-1074 TATGDV
+1074 TAGQSKAV
-1080 PPAPGMGA
+1080 APPPAPGVGS
-1088 PVKSVNV
+1088 PVKSTEAAI
-1095 GLVDFS
+1095 VDFS
-1101 TAGRESSAN
+1101 YSKDSSAN
-1110 LGNVLTGRAPS
+1110 LGNVLTGKAPA
-1121 WKTDTYQSGPAF
+1121 WKTDTYQAGPVF
-1133 GNLKKGVGLL
+1133 GNLKKGVGFL
-1143 VTLEKAVSLT
+1143 VTLDRAVSLT
-1153 RGTITSPSEGTTVEV
+1153 GGTITSPSAGTTVEV
-1168 RTSNRDSVKQLDETS
+1168 RTSTKDTVKTIEDTS
-1183 LVWSGTLSK
+1183 LVWSGTLRP

-1203 PRAKYVLVWITGL
+1203 PRARYVLVWITGL
-1216 TKVSTTDWNT
+1216 TKNSGGDWYT

-1231 AFQGS
+1231 AFQGA

>member
-1 MSRAEPRHIPPSSRP
+1 MSRAEPRHIPPSSSP
-16 VAADGGESGEGGTA
+16 AAGGKDGGGTA

-44 TSRVTGFLRTVLIAA
+44 TSRITGFLRTVLLAA
-59 ILGPAIASAFS
+59 ILGPAVASAFS
-70 IANQMPQ
+70 IANAMPQ

-83 LGQVLTALVIPVLI
+83 LGQVLTALVIPVLV
-97 RAEMEDR
+97 RAEMEDK

-113 LFTLSVTV
+113 LFTLSLTI
-121 LGLALVLSLAL
+121 LGVALVVSLAL
-132 SPLLVGL
+132 SPVLVGL

-147 QGLTQALVIMFL
+147 EGLTQALVIMFL

-169 LFTAVLNTRDEFKP
+169 LFTAMLNTRDEFKP

-191 NVVQIATL
+191 NTVQIATL

-227 STLGVILQAM
+227 STLGVVLQAL
-237 IQIPAMRRCGIRLRL
+237 IQIPAMRRSGIKLRL
-252 RWGIDDRLKH
+252 RWGVDTRLKH
-262 FGSMG
+262 FGTMG
-267 IAIVAYVFISQ
+267 IAIVTYVFISQ
-278 AGWYAVTPI
+278 VGWYAVTPI
-287 AAHATEAGP
+287 LSHASDGGP
-296 AIYTYTWMVLQLPY
+296 AIYQYAWMVLQLPY

-338 DDLSVATRITM
+338 DDLSVATRLTM
-349 VALVPVVAIMTV
+349 VALIPIVAFMTV

-375 FSQTNANNLGT
+375 FSQDDANFLGT
-386 AISFTAFVLIPYA
+386 AISFSAFVLVPYA

-412 RAWVPTFIVIAITAA
+412 RAWIPTGIVIAIVAVQ
-427 KICFSYLVPVF
+427 IGLSYLVPVF
-438 VDDGN
+438 VEDDH
-443 RIVELLGTA
+443 RIVEFVGTA
-452 NGLAYT
+452 RGLAYT

-469 RTLGPLHLTNVTRT
+469 RTLGPLHLTNVART
-483 LVQTVSVSVLVTVTV
+483 LVQTTTVSVLVTVTI
-498 YLVLQIDGLQ
+498 YLVMRLPVLKAID
-508 RLDKSGPL
+508 RSGPA
-516 GAMTYLAIAGV
+516 GALLYLAIAGT
-527 LCLTLIYALL
+527 LCMTLIYALL

-562 LRPPQPSEPAHEPVR
+562 LRPSAPSEPDRAASR

-582 EMRLDQ
+582 ELRLDE
-588 LQAQA
+588 LEAYA
-593 NLRREE
+593 SLRREE

-618 SHVPRRSPSSATP
+618 SHVPRRPRASAEQ

-651 ARTPGSEAPG
+651 ARMSGHEAPS
-661 TGQMRLPSAVPNPAV
+661 TGQMRLPSQPPAQQA
-676 PGGALPGEAVP
+676 GLPAASEPA
-687 GPLDPV
+687 DPV
-693 DDAPRGPELIPG
+693 AWDDDAPRGPELIPG

-744 DSDQRAPVPER
+744 DSEQTAPVPER

-803 VPSSSLAD
+803 IPSSSLAD
-811 VAGTAPSAIGAAKAV
+811 VAGTHPSAIGAAKAV

-857 HAYLAFPGTLADATK
+857 HAFLAFPGTLADASK

-881 VLYALLLQRWPL
+881 VLYALLLERWPL
-893 DEATGREVTCGSGT
+893 DDATGRIVTTGTGT
-907 VAGIRQAQSDANGH
+907 VAGIQQADADANGN
-921 PVEPRDAKSD
+921 PVEPRDAKRD

-965 VDVKTDLLT
+965 VDVKTDLLA
-974 PVRATDGP
+974 PVREESP
-982 VRPAPAGRS
+982 REAPRQAP
-991 GAAAAAA
+991 AAAAARPA
-998 SAAERPTPPK
+998 QPSVPLDQQPTPAK
-1008 RIQSKSSLLSR
+1008 RIQSKQTLLQRVS
-1019 GAGGKKNVPL
+1019 GGKKNVPL
-1029 LVVAACAVALL
+1029 LVIAACAVALL
-1040 LIIGLTLLISNLTRS
+1040 VIIGLTLLISSLTGGK
-1055 SDTQSSVGSLYSSS
+1055 DTQSGVGSLYTSS
-1069 ASSPA
+1069 ATANESAAPA
-1074 TATGDV
+1074 
-1080 PPAPGMGA
+1080 PAPGVGS
-1088 PVKSVNV
+1088 PVKATDVA
-1095 GLVDFS
+1095 LVDF
-1101 TAGRESSAN
+1101 ASSKDSATN
-1110 LGNVLTGRAPS
+1110 LANVLTGKNPP
-1121 WKTDTYQSGPAF
+1121 WKTDTYKAGPVF
-1133 GNLKKGVGLL
+1133 GNLKKGVGFL
-1143 VTLEKAVSLT
+1143 VTLDKAVSLT
-1153 RGTITSPSEGTTVEV
+1153 RGTIVSPSAGTTVEV
-1168 RTSNRDSVKQLDETS
+1168 RTSTKDTVKSLDDTS
-1183 LVWSGTLSK
+1183 LVWSGSLRPGS
-1192 GANDFH
+1192 NDFH
-1198 VSTVA
+1198 VSSVA
-1203 PRAKYVLVWITGL
+1203 PRARYVLVWITGL
-1216 TKVSTTDWNT
+1216 TKQSGNDWYS

-1231 AFQGS
+1231 SFQGS

>member
-1 MSRAEPRHIPPSSRP
+1 MSRAEPRHIPPSSSP
-16 VAADGGESGEGGTA
+16 AAGGNDGGTA

-44 TSRVTGFLRTVLIAA
+44 TSRITGFLRTVLLAA
-59 ILGPAIASAFS
+59 ILGPAVWSAFTV
-70 IANQMPQ
+70 ANQLPQ

-83 LGQVLTALVIPVLI
+83 LGQVLAALVIPVLV
-97 RAEMEDR
+97 RAEMEDK

-113 LFTLSVTV
+113 LLTMSLIV
-121 LGLALVLSLAL
+121 LGSALVIALVL
-132 SPLLVGL
+132 SPLLVGW
-139 LVGGSKVD
+139 LVGKADSQVSAP
-147 QGLTQALVIMFL
+147 LTQALVYLLL
-159 PQLMFYGLSA
+159 PQLVFYGLSA
-169 LFTAVLNTRDEFKP
+169 LFTAVLNTRDVFRP
-183 GAWAPVAC
+183 GAWAPVAA
-191 NVVQIATL
+191 NVVQITTL
-199 VTFYL
+199 ITFFL
-204 MPGELTLNPTAMGQ
+204 MPGEISLNPVEMSQ

-227 STLGVILQAM
+227 STIGVVLQAC
-237 IQIPAMRRCGIRLRL
+237 IQLPALKRAGVRFRL
-252 RWGIDDRLKH
+252 RWGVDDRLRH

-267 IAIVAYVFISQ
+267 VAIVAYVFISLL
-278 AGWYAVTPI
+278 GSWLVTPV
-287 AAHATEAGP
+287 AAGASDTGP
-296 AIYTYTWMVLQLPY
+296 AVYANVWLVLQLPY

-323 RLSRNAAEGNRNAVL
+323 RLSRHAAAGNRNAVV

-349 VALVPVVAIMTV
+349 VALVPVVAFTTA
-361 FGPSIGRALFNFGE
+361 FGPSIGRALFNFGQMSVE
-375 FSQTNANNLGT
+375 NANHLGT
-386 AISFTAFVLIPYA
+386 AISFEAFVLIPYA

-412 RAWVPTFIVIAITAA
+412 RPWTPTLIVLAITGV
-427 KICFSYLVPVF
+427 KTVLSYLVPHF
-438 VDDGN
+438 TDDGN

-452 NGLAYT
+452 TGIAYA
-458 AGAIMGWYLLR
+458 AGALVGWVLLR
-469 RTLGPLHLTNVTRT
+469 RNLGPMQLTNVART
-483 LVQTVSVSVLVTVTV
+483 LLQTTAVSALVVLTVYAIMHLSVL
-498 YLVLQIDGLQ
+498 Q
-508 RLDKSGPL
+508 RVDKSGPA
-516 GAMTYLAIAGV
+516 GALLYLAIAGI
-527 LCLTLIYALL
+527 LSMTLIYALL

-562 LRPPQPSEPAHEPVR
+562 LRPNAPSEPEREASR

-582 EMRLDQ
+582 ELRLDE
-588 LQAQA
+588 LEAYA
-593 NLRREE
+593 SLRREE

-618 SHVPRRSPSSATP
+618 SHVPRRPRASAVQ

-651 ARTPGSEAPG
+651 ARMSGHEAPS
-661 TGQMRLPSAVPNPAV
+661 TGQMRLPSQPPAQAGLPAAPEPAD
-676 PGGALPGEAVP
+676 PGAW
-687 GPLDPV
+687 D

-744 DSDQRAPVPER
+744 DSEQTAPVPER

-803 VPSSSLAD
+803 IPSSSLAD
-811 VAGTAPSAIGAAKAV
+811 VAGTHPSAIGAAKAV

-857 HAYLAFPGTLADATK
+857 HAFLAFPGTLSDASK

-881 VLYALLLQRWPL
+881 VLYALLLERWPL
-893 DEATGREVTCGSGT
+893 DDATGRIVTTGTGT
-907 VAGIRQAQSDANGH
+907 VAGIRQADADANGN
-921 PVEPRDAKSD
+921 PVEPRDAKRD

-965 VDVKTDLLT
+965 VDVKTDLLA
-974 PVRATDGP
+974 PVREESP
-982 VRPAPAGRS
+982 REAPRQAS
-991 GAAAAAA
+991 AAAARPAQPA
-998 SAAERPTPPK
+998 VPLDQQPTPAK
-1008 RIQSKSSLLSR
+1008 RIQSKQTLLQRVS
-1019 GAGGKKNVPL
+1019 GGKKNVPL
-1029 LVVAACAVALL
+1029 LVIAACAVALL
-1040 LIIGLTLLISNLTRS
+1040 VIIGLTLLISSLTGGK
-1055 SDTQSSVGSLYSSS
+1055 DTQSGVGSLYTST
-1069 ASSPA
+1069 A
-1074 TATGDV
+1074 TAGGSAA
-1080 PPAPGMGA
+1080 PAPAPGVGV
-1088 PVKSVNV
+1088 PVKSTDVA
-1095 GLVDFS
+1095 LVDF
-1101 TAGRESSAN
+1101 ASSKDSAAN
-1110 LGNVLTGRAPS
+1110 LANVLTGKNPP
-1121 WKTDTYQSGPAF
+1121 WKTDTYKAGPVF
-1133 GNLKKGVGLL
+1133 GNLKKGVGFL
-1143 VTLEKAVSLT
+1143 VTLDKAVSLT
-1153 RGTITSPSEGTTVEV
+1153 RGTIVSPSAGTTVEV
-1168 RTSNRDSVKQLDETS
+1168 RTSTKDTVKSLDDTS
-1183 LVWSGTLSK
+1183 LVWSGSLRPGS
-1192 GANDFH
+1192 NDFH

-1203 PRAKYVLVWITGL
+1203 PRARYVLVWITGL
-1216 TKVSTTDWNT
+1216 TKQSGNDWYS

-1231 AFQGS
+1231 SFQGS

>member
-1 MSRAEPRHIPPSSRP
+1 MSRAEPRHIPPSSSP
-16 VAADGGESGEGGTA
+16 AAGGKDGGGTA

-44 TSRVTGFLRTVLIAA
+44 TSRVTGFLRTVLLAA
-59 ILGPAIASAFS
+59 ILGPAVASAFS

-83 LGQVLTALVIPVLI
+83 LGQVLTALVIPVLV
-97 RAEMEDR
+97 RAEMEDK

-113 LFTLSVTV
+113 LFTLSLTI
-121 LGLALVLSLAL
+121 LGVALVVSLAL
-132 SPLLVGL
+132 SPVLVGL

-147 QGLTQALVIMFL
+147 EGLTQALVIMFL

-169 LFTAVLNTRDEFKP
+169 LFTAMLNTRDEFKP

-191 NVVQIATL
+191 NTVQIATL

-227 STLGVILQAM
+227 STLGVVLQAL
-237 IQIPAMRRCGIRLRL
+237 IQIPAMRRSGIKLRL
-252 RWGIDDRLKH
+252 RWGVDSRLKH
-262 FGSMG
+262 FGTMG
-267 IAIVAYVFISQ
+267 VAIVTYVFISQ

-287 AAHATEAGP
+287 LSHASDGGP
-296 AIYTYTWMVLQLPY
+296 AIYQYAWMVLQLPY

-338 DDLSVATRITM
+338 DDLSVATRLTM
-349 VALVPVVAIMTV
+349 VALIPIVAFMTV
-361 FGPSIGRALFNFGE
+361 FGPSIGRALFNFGQ
-375 FSQTNANNLGT
+375 FSQDDANFLGT
-386 AISFTAFVLIPYA
+386 AISFSAFVLVPYA

-412 RAWVPTFIVIAITAA
+412 RAWIPTGIVIAIVAVQIA
-427 KICFSYLVPVF
+427 LSYLVPVF
-438 VDDGN
+438 VDDDH
-443 RIVELLGTA
+443 RIVEFVGTA
-452 NGLAYT
+452 RGLAYT
-458 AGAIMGWYLLR
+458 AGAIMGWFLLR
-469 RTLGPLHLTNVTRT
+469 RTLGPLHLTNVART
-483 LVQTVSVSVLVTVTV
+483 LVQTTTVSVLVTVTV
-498 YLVLQIDGLQ
+498 YLIMQIDGLQ
-508 RLDKSGPL
+508 RMDKSGSL
-516 GAMTYLAIAGV
+516 GALVFLAIAGV
-527 LCLTLIYALL
+527 LSMTLIYALL

-552 RRIAARFVPA
+552 LRIAARFVPA
-562 LRPPQPSEPAHEPVR
+562 LRPSAPSEPERAASG

-582 EMRLDQ
+582 ELRLDE
-588 LQAQA
+588 LEAYA
-593 NLRREE
+593 SLRREE

-618 SHVPRRSPSSATP
+618 SHVPRRPRASAEQ

-651 ARTPGSEAPG
+651 ARMSGNEAPS
-661 TGQMRLPSAVPNPAV
+661 TGQMRLPSPPPAQQA
-676 PGGALPGEAVP
+676 GLPAAPDSGDAAAW
-687 GPLDPV
+687 D

-718 FGGIRGLQFWQAR
+718 YGGIRGLQFWQAR

-744 DSDQRAPVPER
+744 DSEQTAPVPER

-803 VPSSSLAD
+803 IPSSSLAD
-811 VAGTAPSAIGAAKAV
+811 VAGTHPSAIGAAKAV

-857 HAYLAFPGTLADATK
+857 HAFLAFPGTLADATK

-881 VLYALLLQRWPL
+881 VLYALLLERWPL
-893 DEATGREVTCGSGT
+893 DDATGRIVTTGTGT
-907 VAGIRQAQSDANGH
+907 VAGIRQADADANGN
-921 PVEPRDAKSD
+921 PVEPRDAKRD

-965 VDVKTDLLT
+965 VDVKTDLLA
-974 PVRATDGP
+974 PVREEAPREAPRQGP
-982 VRPAPAGRS
+982 
-991 GAAAAAA
+991 AAAAARPA
-998 SAAERPTPPK
+998 QPAVPLDQQPTPAK
-1008 RIQSKSSLLSR
+1008 RIQSKQTLLQRIS
-1019 GAGGKKNVPL
+1019 GGKKNVPL
-1029 LVVAACAVALL
+1029 LVIAACAVALL
-1040 LIIGLTLLISNLTRS
+1040 VIIGLTLLISSLTGGK
-1055 SDTQSSVGSLYSSS
+1055 DTQSGVGSLYTSSS
-1069 ASSPA
+1069 TADQSAAPA
-1074 TATGDV
+1074 
-1080 PPAPGMGA
+1080 PAPGVGV
-1088 PVKSVNV
+1088 PVKSTDVA
-1095 GLVDFS
+1095 LVDFS
-1101 TAGRESSAN
+1101 SSKDSATN
-1110 LGNVLTGRAPS
+1110 LSNVLTGKNPA
-1121 WKTDTYQSGPAF
+1121 WKTDTYKAGPAF
-1133 GNLKKGVGLL
+1133 GNLKKGVGFL

-1153 RGTITSPSEGTTVEV
+1153 RGTITSPSAGSTIEV
-1168 RTSNRDSVKQLDETS
+1168 RTSTKDSVKTLDDTS
-1183 LVWSGTLSK
+1183 LVWSGSLRPGT
-1192 GANDFH
+1192 NDFH

-1203 PRAKYVLVWITGL
+1203 PRARYVLVWITGL
-1216 TKVSTTDWNT
+1216 TKQSGNDWYT

-1231 AFQGS
+1231 SFQGS